1 MFTGIVES
9 TGILEKKDSMGGD
22 YRLRIGC
29 GNLNPGAVRTGD
41 SISVSGA
48 CLTVLEPDASG
59 FYADVSRETLDL
71 TTLGQIREGQA
82 VNLELAMGLE
92 ARMGGHM
99 VTGHVDGK
107 AKLVSRLEDGRAE
120 RFEFEV
126 PAALARYVA
135 KKGSVCLDGVSLTVN
150 EVDGCRFSV
159 CLIPHTLQ
167 ITTLGGL
174 KAGDAVN
181 LEVDLI
187 ARYLERLMDP
197 ELRYQ
202 ENTQD

>member
-1 MFTGIVES
+1 M
-9 TGILEKKDSMGGD
+9 
-22 YRLRIGC
+22 
-29 GNLNPGAVRTGD
+29 
-41 SISVSGA
+41 
-48 CLTVLEPDASG
+48 LEPDASG
-59 FYADVSRETLDL
+59 FSADVSRETLDL

-126 PAALARYVA
+126 PAPLARYVA

>member
-9 TGILEKKDSMGGD
+9 TGILEKKHPIGGD
-22 YRLRIGC
+22 YRLRISRSTL
-29 GNLNPGAVRTGD
+29 NLEGVRTGD

-59 FYADVSRETLDL
+59 FSADVSRETLDL

-107 AKLVSRLEDGRAE
+107 ATLVSRLEDGRAE
-120 RFEFEV
+120 RFEFEA

-150 EVDGCRFSV
+150 EVEGCRFSV

>member
-29 GNLNPGAVRTGD
+29 SNLNPGTVRTGD

-59 FYADVSRETLDL
+59 FSADVSRETLDL

-150 EVDGCRFSV
+150 EVDGRRFSV

>member
-29 GNLNPGAVRTGD
+29 GNLNPGTVRTGD

-48 CLTVLEPDASG
+48 CLTVLEPDNSG
-59 FYADVSRETLDL
+59 FSADVSRETLDL

-150 EVDGCRFSV
+150 EVDGRRFSV

>member
-9 TGILEKKDSMGGD
+9 TGILEKKDSKGGD

-29 GNLNPGAVRTGD
+29 GNLNIEAVRTGD

-59 FYADVSRETLDL
+59 FSADVSRETLDL

-107 AKLVSRLEDGRAE
+107 ARLVSRLEDGRAE